1 MERNSSPIRPA
12 EERDVSRIAEILIFS
27 KRVNY
32 RRIFHNDEVSF
43 GEMQVLPLALSLI
56 EDRELLGRYL
66 VYDDGFVK
74 GLVRTEGDTVQE
86 IYVDPF
92 FTGQGIGGKL
102 LEYAVHK
109 GARTLW
115 VLERNTRAIA
125 FYERHGFAP
134 TGERAPEGDTGEH
147 IVRMSRPGC
156 G

>member
-12 EERDVSRIAEILIFS
+12 EERDASRIAEILIFS

-32 RRIFHNDEVSF
+32 RRIFHNDKVSF

-56 EDRELLGRYL
+56 GDKALLGQYL
-66 VYDDGFVK
+66 VYDDGIVK
-74 GLVRTEGDTVQE
+74 GLVRVEEDEVME
-86 IYVDPF
+86 IYVDPL
-92 FTGQGIGGKL
+92 FTGKGIGGRL
-102 LEYAVHK
+102 LEYAVQK

-115 VLERNTRAIA
+115 VLEKNIRAVA
-125 FYERHGFAP
+125 FYERHGFVL
-134 TGERAPEGDTGEH
+134 TGERAPEGDTGEY